1 MTYGVC
7 YQANLIPKPLKQSPQ
22 HHARLF
28 SFVYGREL
36 LNESEKKNFSQIS
49 EDMDDTTAT
58 LAIHRMPNYL
68 YRYYGK
74 KVIILLDEYD
84 MPMQEA
90 YVKGFW
96 DELTFF

>member
-1 MTYGVC
+1 MASYMEG
-7 YQANLIPKPLKQSPQ
+7 
-22 HHARLF
+22 
-28 SFVYGREL
+28 EL

-49 EDMDDTTAT
+49 EDMDDATAI